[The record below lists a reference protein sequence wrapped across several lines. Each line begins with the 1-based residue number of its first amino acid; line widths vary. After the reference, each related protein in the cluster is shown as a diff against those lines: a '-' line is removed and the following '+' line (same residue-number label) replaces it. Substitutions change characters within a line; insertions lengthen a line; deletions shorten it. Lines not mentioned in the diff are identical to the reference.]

1 MYISNQKI
9 AFNYLGSK
17 YSILPWLLPMLPE
30 CNHYVSVFG
39 GSAADLINR
48 DPSPIET
55 FNDLNHL
62 VVNFF
67 KVLRE
72 HPDQIIQQ
80 LELTPH
86 SKHEYDQAWDSKYDT
101 PIEKARKFYI
111 RTQQSIFAAG
121 GQDKMKGWSASIKQS
136 RVSISE
142 ATNRWI
148 RSISNLYEVAE
159 RLKGVQIECRDFR
172 FILKYY
178 DDPGT
183 LFYCDPPYTA
193 EHRSNSKYTFEFRN
207 QDHIDLHYWA
217 SRAKGK
223 VAISGYHTPFM
234 CELFK
239 DFQKEKTTDQPNKH
253 SNACGQIIKPCQ
265 PL

>member
-17 YSILPWLLPMLPE
+17 YSILPWLLPKLPA

-67 KVLRE
+67 QVLRE
-72 HPDQIIQQ
+72 HPEEIIRL

-86 SKHEYDQAWDSKYDT
+86 SKYEYDQAWNSTADT

-121 GQDKMKGWSASIKQS
+121 GQEKMKGWSASIKES

-148 RSISNLYEVAE
+148 RSISNLYEIAE

-172 FILKYY
+172 FILKFY

-183 LFYCDPPYTA
+183 LFYCDPPYENT
-193 EHRSNSKYTFEFRN
+193 HRSGSRYTFDFKN
-207 QDHIDLHYWA
+207 QDMIDLQYWA
-217 SRAKGK
+217 RKAKASI
-223 VAISGYHTPFM
+223 AISGYKTAFM

-239 DFQKEKTTDQPNKH
+239 DFQIHEGPKRKNNRSTKQAFECLWTNY
-253 SNACGQIIKPCQ
+253 
-265 PL
+265 